1 MDEQAD
7 NSDRG
12 ALASPGHAADAA
24 VATAA
29 DVSDVELVSRA
40 GAGDEPAFEELFN
53 RHRRRVSL
61 IAGRFFRQ
69 REQIEEIVQESFM
82 KAYFALPDFANGQ
95 ENSFASWIAR
105 IAFNACYDELR
116 RLKRRPEGAAS
127 GDLSEEEEA
136 WLKSQLRDVGAGAD
150 VEAAAIARDLADKLL
165 ARLSPEDRLLLV
177 MLDVEGMSVA
187 EIGASNKWSISKVKV
202 RAHRARA
209 SLRRVLER
217 FV

>member
-1 MDEQAD
+1 MDERAD
-7 NSDRG
+7 NSDTG
-12 ALASPGHAADAA
+12 SLESSSPLNSNAEL
-24 VATAA
+24 
-29 DVSDVELVSRA
+29 SDVELVSRA
-40 GAGDEPAFEELFN
+40 VHAGDETAFEQLFN

-69 REQIEEIVQESFM
+69 REQIEEVVQESFM
-82 KAYFALPDFANGQ
+82 KAYFALPDFTNQQ

-116 RLKRRPEGAAS
+116 RMKRRPESAL
-127 GDLSEEEEA
+127 GDVSEEEA
-136 WLKSQLRDVGAGAD
+136 VWLKAQLRAEGAGSD
-150 VEAAAIARDLADKLL
+150 IEAATVARDLADKLL

-177 MLDVEGMSVA
+177 MLDVEGLSVA
-187 EIGASNKWSISKVKV
+187 EIGETNSWSISKVKV

-217 FV
+217 FL

>member
-12 ALASPGHAADAA
+12 ALASPGHADA

-127 GDLSEEEEA
+127 GDISEEEEA
-136 WLKSQLRDVGAGAD
+136 WLKSQLRDVGAD

>member
-7 NSDRG
+7 NSDHG
-12 ALASPGHAADAA
+12 APRWPGDT
-24 VATAA
+24 TAA
-29 DVSDVELVSRA
+29 PAATGASDAQLVSRA
-40 GAGDEPAFEELFN
+40 GAGDADAFEELFN
-53 RHRRRVSL
+53 RHRRRVAL

-69 REQIEEIVQESFM
+69 REEIEEIVQESFM
-82 KAYFALPDFANGQ
+82 KAYFALPGFANGQ

-116 RLKRRPEGAAS
+116 RVKRRPESAS
-127 GDLSEEEEA
+127 AGDISEEEAA
-136 WLKSQLRDVGAGAD
+136 WLTTQLRAAGAGAD
-150 VEAAAIARDLADKLL
+150 VEAAAVARDLAAKLL

-177 MLDVEGMSVA
+177 MLEVEGMSVA
-187 EIGASNKWSISKVKV
+187 EIGASNSWSISKVKV

-209 SLRRVLER
+209 HLRRVLER

>member
-7 NSDRG
+7 NSERD
-12 ALASPGHAADAA
+12 ASRSPRHAPP
-24 VATAA
+24 A
-29 DVSDVELVSRA
+29 DVPDVELVSRA
-40 GAGDEPAFEELFN
+40 GAGDADAFEELFN

-82 KAYFALPDFANGQ
+82 KAYFALPDFTNGQ

-116 RLKRRPEGAAS
+116 RLKRRPESAA
-127 GDLSEEEEA
+127 GDISEEEAA
-136 WLKSQLRDVGAGAD
+136 WLKTQLRAVGAGAD

-187 EIGASNKWSISKVKV
+187 EIGESNSWSISKVKV

-209 SLRRVLER
+209 HLRRVLER

>member
-7 NSDRG
+7 NSDRT
-12 ALASPGHAADAA
+12 ALESPEPDA
-24 VATAA
+24 AA

-40 GAGDEPAFEELFN
+40 GAGDADAFEELFN
-53 RHRRRVSL
+53 RHKRRVSL
-61 IAGRFFRQ
+61 IASRFFRQ
-69 REQIEEIVQESFM
+69 REQIEEVVQESFM

-116 RLKRRPEGAAS
+116 RLKRRPESAS
-127 GDLSEEEEA
+127 NDMSEEEAA
-136 WLKSQLRDVGAGAD
+136 WLKAQLRAEGAGAD

-165 ARLSPEDRLLLV
+165 ARLNPEDRLLLV

-187 EIGASNKWSISKVKV
+187 EIGESNSWSISKVKV

-209 SLRRVLER
+209 RLRRVLER